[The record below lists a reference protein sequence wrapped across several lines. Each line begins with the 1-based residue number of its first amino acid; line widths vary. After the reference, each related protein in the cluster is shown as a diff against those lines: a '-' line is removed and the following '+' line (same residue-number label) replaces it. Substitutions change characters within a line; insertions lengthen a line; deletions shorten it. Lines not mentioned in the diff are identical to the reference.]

1 MSRTALGMPVPEV
14 DPGWAMEETEQ
25 HSPEELDQSE
35 IARHTRVWRRDQFTA
50 LGFDSAV
57 ATTMADDTLVDLAQ
71 ARRLIELGCPLETA
85 SRILL

>member
-1 MSRTALGMPVPEV
+1 VACRTL
-14 DPGWAMEETEQ
+14 
-25 HSPEELDQSE
+25 
-35 IARHTRVWRRDQFTA
+35 VWRLDQFTA
-50 LGFDSAV
+50 LGFDSAL

>member
-1 MSRTALGMPVPEV
+1 
-14 DPGWAMEETEQ
+14 MEETDQ
-25 HSPEELDQSE
+25 HSAEELDRSE
-35 IARHTRVWRRDQFTA
+35 VACRTLVWRLDQFTA
-50 LGFDSAV
+50 LGFDSAL